1 MFLRR
6 CVSGKASFR
15 LLWLP
20 RLLSAVYT
28 VFVLPSFLP
37 ASWNVLEMLVKPT
50 CSMIYLWG
58 IMKIVGFTN
67 ISNNFHDS
75 RNYGSPE
82 VFPDSWEWLK
92 MLVSP
97 ILSAGT
103 YFKTV
108 LTVTETCDSADLTY
122 SCEVFCKQAGKV
134 FASLKK
140 LTSWS
145 NTKLG
150 NNLHLQTL
158 LWEHQFM
165 FFFLFITYKAILHV

>member
-1 MFLRR
+1 
-6 CVSGKASFR
+6 
-15 LLWLP
+15 
-20 RLLSAVYT
+20 
-28 VFVLPSFLP
+28 
-37 ASWNVLEMLVKPT
+37 
-50 CSMIYLWG
+50 MIYLWG

-82 VFPDSWEWLK
+82 VFPEWLK

-140 LTSWS
+140 LTSCS

-165 FFFLFITYKAILHV
+165 FLSVYHVQSYTPCLRFKNFNIGKLLLHEHAHTGLVTHFLR